1 MSTTALT
8 LPRQRMG
15 LLGIGA
21 LVGVLVAAVAGPAM
35 TTVAAEDDASAKE
48 HIISVDGTGT
58 VKVKPDVADVTI
70 GVSVQRDRAG
80 DASIDAA
87 NEMAKVIAAL
97 QAAGIAADDIQT
109 TTLSLDPVY
118 DYDRSPAPIIG
129 YQATNLVNV
138 TIRDL
143 ANAGPTIDAAVDA
156 GATSIGN
163 ISASA
168 SRTRRCWSRQA
179 REQAMAS
186 ARAKADELAAA
197 AGVTITGVI
206 SIVETS
212 GPVPMPV
219 YYAEAAGAMRDAA
232 TPIMTGNV
240 DIEVS
245 VAVVYSID

>member
-8 LPRQRMG
+8 LPRHRMG

-21 LVGVLVAAVAGPAM
+21 IVGVLVAAVAGPAM
-35 TTVAAEDDASAKE
+35 TTVGAEGDTAAKD
-48 HIISVDGTGT
+48 HIISVNSTGT

-80 DASIDAA
+80 DASVDAA

-97 QAAGIAADDIQT
+97 QAAGVAAEDIQT

-118 DYDRSPAPIIG
+118 DYDRSPALIIG

-156 GATSIGN
+156 GATSIGS
-163 ISASA
+163 ISFRLEDPAVLES
-168 SRTRRCWSRQA
+168 QA
-179 REQAMAS
+179 REQAMTS

-206 SIVETS
+206 SIIETS

-219 YYAEAAGAMRDAA
+219 YYAEAAGAARDAA
-232 TPIMTGNV
+232 TPIMTGSV